1 MAGFMD
7 ILGTLVQQGMAQ
19 SSQTRMG
26 NAFGVNQG
34 GGGGSLTDILGG
46 LGDMLAGQGN
56 AQPSSQETG
65 GLGGVLGEVLGSL
78 GGSQGGALGNLGAL
92 AGAIFGGGAGG
103 RTNRQAVGGGT
114 LAMLASLA
122 IAALRK
128 AGQQPASMPRSLY
141 EPESEEDF
149 EALEKDAE
157 IIVKAMINA
166 AKADGRIDDAEVKKI
181 IGKLQEDGLTEEEK
195 QFFLQEAS
203 KPLDLNEVIRL
214 ADNRPELAAQIY
226 TASLLAI
233 EVDTP
238 AEQQYMQQLADG
250 LGLDARVTGHIHQFL
265 GM

>member
-19 SSQTRMG
+19 SGHTRMG
-26 NAFGVNQG
+26 NVFGADKEG
-34 GGGGSLTDILGG
+34 GG
-46 LGDMLAGQGN
+46 LGDIIGNLGGMLAGQQGGSG
-56 AQPSSQETG
+56 AAAGGMG

-78 GGSQGGALGNLGAL
+78 GGSQGGGALGNLGAL
-92 AGAIFGGGAGG
+92 AGAIFGNQGGQGNS
-103 RTNRQAVGGGT
+103 RAVGGGT

-128 AGQQPASMPRSLY
+128 AGQHPETLPRSLF
-141 EPESEEDF
+141 EPESEEDYA
-149 EALEKDAE
+149 ALENDAR
-157 IIVKAMINA
+157 IIVRAMISA
-166 AKADGRIDDAEVKKI
+166 AKADGHIDDAEIKKI

-195 QFFLQEAS
+195 QFFIEEAN
-203 KPLDLNEVIRL
+203 KPLDINEVVSM
-214 ADNRPELAAQIY
+214 AGDRPDLAAQIY

-238 AEQQYMQQLADG
+238 AEQQYMQQLAEG
-250 LGLDARVTGHIHQFL
+250 LGLDPRVTDHIHQFL

>member
-19 SSQTRMG
+19 SSQSRMG
-26 NAFGVNQG
+26 NAFGVDQSG
-34 GGGGSLTDILGG
+34 GGG
-46 LGDMLAGQGN
+46 LGDIIGSLGGMLAGQQG
-56 AQPSSQETG
+56 SSGGSGGMG

-92 AGAIFGGGAGG
+92 AGAIFGNQGGQ
-103 RTNRQAVGGGT
+103 TNRQAVGGGT

-128 AGQQPASMPRSLY
+128 AGQQPATMPKSLF
-141 EPESEEDF
+141 EPESDEDF
-149 EALEKDAE
+149 AALENEAK

-166 AKADGRIDDAEVKKI
+166 AKADGQIDDAEIKKI

-195 QFFLQEAS
+195 QFFIEEAN
-203 KPLDLNEVIRL
+203 KPLDIDEIVRL
-214 ADNRPELAAQIY
+214 AGNRPELAAQIY

-238 AEQQYMQQLADG
+238 AEQQYMQELAQR
-250 LGLDARVTGHIHQFL
+250 LGLDPAVIGHIHQFL

>member
-26 NAFGVNQG
+26 NAFGMNQSG
-34 GGGGSLTDILGG
+34 GGG
-46 LGDMLAGQGN
+46 LGDIIGSLGGMLAGGQQGGS
-56 AQPSSQETG
+56 AG
-65 GLGGVLGEVLGSL
+65 GGGMGGVLGEVLGSL

-92 AGAIFGGGAGG
+92 AGAIFGNQGGQA
-103 RTNRQAVGGGT
+103 NRRSVGGGT

-128 AGQQPASMPRSLY
+128 AGQQPATMPKSLF

-149 EALEKDAE
+149 AALENEAK

-166 AKADGRIDDAEVKKI
+166 AKADGRIDDAEIKKI

-195 QFFLQEAS
+195 QFFMEEAS
-203 KPLDLNEVIRL
+203 KPLDIDEIVRM
-214 ADNRPELAAQIY
+214 AGNRPELAAQIY

-238 AEQQYMQQLADG
+238 AEQQYMQELATR
-250 LGLDARVTGHIHQFL
+250 LGLDPAVTGHIHQFL

>member
-26 NAFGVNQG
+26 NAFGMNQG
-34 GGGGSLTDILGG
+34 NGGSLTDILGG
-46 LGDMLAGQGN
+46 LGGVLAGQGN
-56 AQPSSQETG
+56 AAPTSGGAG
-65 GLGGVLGEVLGSL
+65 GLGGVLGDVLGSL
-78 GGSQGGALGNLGAL
+78 GSNQGALGNLGAL
-92 AGAIFGGGAGG
+92 AGAIFGDNSHAGQ
-103 RTNRQAVGGGT
+103 TNRQAVGGGT

-128 AGQQPASMPRSLY
+128 AGQQPSSMPRSLY
-141 EPESEEDF
+141 EPESEADF

-157 IIVKAMINA
+157 SIVKAMINA
-166 AKADGRIDDAEVKKI
+166 AKADGRIDDAEIKKI

-195 QFFLQEAS
+195 QFFLEEAS

-238 AEQQYMQQLADG
+238 AEQQYMRQLAEG
-250 LGLDARVTGHIHQFL
+250 LGLDERVTGHIHQFL

>member
-26 NAFGVNQG
+26 NAFGMNQG
-34 GGGGSLTDILGG
+34 SGGSLTDILGG
-46 LGDMLAGQGN
+46 LGGMLAGQGN
-56 AQPSSQETG
+56 ATTSQGAG
-65 GLGGVLGEVLGSL
+65 GLGGVLGDVLGSL
-78 GGSQGGALGNLGAL
+78 GNNQGALGNLGAL
-92 AGAIFGGGAGG
+92 AGAIFGGGSHTG

-141 EPESEEDF
+141 EPESEADF

-166 AKADGRIDDAEVKKI
+166 AKADGRIDDAEIKKI

-195 QFFLQEAS
+195 QFFLEEAS

-238 AEQQYMQQLADG
+238 AEQQYMRQLAEG
-250 LGLDARVTGHIHQFL
+250 LGLDARVTEHIHQFL